1 MIVDMY
7 IYLYIY
13 IYIPLYPIFIIYPIP
28 SIYIPYLSI
37 FTISHYTIIG
47 YTSNCIQWYPHHHL
61 PLFATAAEARR
72 QSPSLT
78 PETLHVVVA
87 VPKVSY
93 EVLAQLAMCSIGEM
107 I

>member
-7 IYLYIY
+7 IYISLYI
-13 IYIPLYPIFIIYPIP
+13 PHSLYPIQ
-28 SIYIPYLSI
+28 SIYILYLSI
-37 FTISHYTIIG
+37 FTISHYPLLVIPRIA
-47 YTSNCIQWYPHHHL
+47 SNWYPHHHL